1 VPAPNAI
8 AIKICQCK
16 AIRGIEF
23 LRLARLVG
31 LLLAVGTSRST
42 GKVASN
48 RHVLPRF
55 FAPAELA
62 AAFAPKFTLEELRE
76 EARDSMRRAIVGW
89 TVTGV
94 MAACL
99 VARAPQAAAIETTYG
114 EDPVPDTR
122 CYKGFLELGYGIDP
136 IPAKTLSQ
144 RWREWRA
151 GRGYGSTRP
160 APHYSTPPHSTA
172 RHGTTAGE
180 PPARPSARRV
190 QPAASGRR

>member
-1 VPAPNAI
+1 MQGDSRH
-8 AIKICQCK
+8 K
-16 AIRGIEF
+16 F
-23 LRLARLVG
+23 LRSYHEDG

-48 RHVLPRF
+48 RHSFPRF

-62 AAFAPKFTLEELRE
+62 LSLAPKFTLEEVRRSE
-76 EARDSMRRAIVGW
+76 GSMRRSIVHW
-89 TVTGV
+89 TVAGV

-99 VARAPQAAAIETTYG
+99 VARAPQAPAIETTYG

-136 IPAKTLSQ
+136 IPTKTLSQ

-151 GRGYGSTRP
+151 GRGYGSTQSVPHDFAP
-160 APHYSTPPHSTA
+160 AHSTA
-172 RHGTTAGE
+172 RQGTTAGK

-190 QPAASGRR
+190 QPASAGRR